1 MSSLEC
7 TETRRRAF
15 PAKAVEAVIG
25 RAKTILQGLRH
36 WYAADAAFRQ
46 LQSLSD
52 GQLKDIGLHRS
63 QIHYLTR
70 DMSGSRRRGRYA
82 ED

>member
-7 TETRRRAF
+7 MGTRRRTLRAG
-15 PAKAVEAVIG
+15 AVEAVIG
-25 RAKTILQGLRH
+25 CVKTVLRGLRR
-36 WYAADAAFRQ
+36 WYATDAAFRQ
-46 LQSLSD
+46 LHSLSD
-52 GQLKDIGLHRS
+52 RQLKDIGLHRC

-70 DMSGSRRRGRYA
+70 DMSGSRYRGRYA